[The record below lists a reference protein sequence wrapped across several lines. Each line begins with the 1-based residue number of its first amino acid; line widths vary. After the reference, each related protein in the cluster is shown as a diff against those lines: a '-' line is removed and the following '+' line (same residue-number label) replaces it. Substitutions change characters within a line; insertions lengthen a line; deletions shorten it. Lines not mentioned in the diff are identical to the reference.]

1 MFVQRDAFGVITGV
15 FSASQPGFA
24 KEELPDDDATIA
36 AFVDPPA
43 PQLVLPQDLMAKF
56 TVDDAAAIQVAVA
69 GNAQF
74 WLLWSAMQTQRD
86 PMLVTNARFLTGWRA
101 LIEVLGQPRMDAI
114 ASALNV
120 SVAA

>member
-1 MFVQRDAFGVITGV
+1 
-15 FSASQPGFA
+15 
-24 KEELPDDDATIA
+24 
-36 AFVDPPA
+36 
-43 PQLVLPQDLMAKF
+43 
-56 TVDDAAAIQVAVA
+56 
-69 GNAQF
+69 
-74 WLLWSAMQTQRD
+74 MQTQRD